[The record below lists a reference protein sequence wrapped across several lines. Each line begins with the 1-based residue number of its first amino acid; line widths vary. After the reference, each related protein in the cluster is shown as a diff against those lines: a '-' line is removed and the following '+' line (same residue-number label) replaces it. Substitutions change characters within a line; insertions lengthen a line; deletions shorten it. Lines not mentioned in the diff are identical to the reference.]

1 MAVKDM
7 QKAVIIASKEN
18 GLAPLANELRKREI
32 EVSVLLREDFS
43 STAMFAEAAER
54 EGKVDY
60 LFISA
65 LCDKALENKNLAEL
79 TTEEYKTWKYYA
91 LKQFYEI
98 SATFVKKMV
107 GNGGGKV
114 IGIISEAGAI
124 PSFGQCL
131 NGGAGA
137 ALAMGLQS
145 MAAESTEDNIFT
157 NTVAVGGTVGEDRF
171 MRDVESYIMHVPGK
185 ALISEDEVAKKIVDI
200 LMLTDKNMTGNVMTI
215 DAGFSCAFMREW

>member
-1 MAVKDM
+1 M
-7 QKAVIIASKEN
+7 QKAVIIASREN
-18 GLAPLANELRKREI
+18 PLAPLANALKKRDI
-32 EVSVLLREDFS
+32 EVSVLMREDFS
-43 STAMFAEAAER
+43 STAMFAEAAEK
-54 EGKVDY
+54 EGKVDF

-65 LCDKALENKNLAEL
+65 LCDKALEGKNIAEL
-79 TTEEYKTWKYYA
+79 TTEEYRTWKYYG

-107 GNGGGKV
+107 ANGGGKV

-124 PSFGQCL
+124 PSRGQCM

-145 MAAESTEDNIFT
+145 MAAESTEDNIYT
-157 NTVAVGGTVGEDRF
+157 ATVAIGGTSGEDRF
-171 MRDVESYIMHVPGK
+171 MRDDESYIMHVPGK
-185 ALISEDEVAKKIVDI
+185 TLLSEEEVAEKIVHI

>member
-1 MAVKDM
+1 M

-18 GLAPLANELRKREI
+18 PLTSLAGVLKKRDI
-32 EVSVLLREDFS
+32 DVSVLMREDFN

-54 EGKVDY
+54 EGKVDC

-79 TTEEYKTWKYYA
+79 TTEEYKTWKYFA

-107 GNGGGKV
+107 ANGGGKV
-114 IGIISEAGAI
+114 IGIISEAGAV
-124 PSFGQCL
+124 PSLGQCM

-157 NTVAVGGTVGEDRF
+157 NTIAIGGTNGKDRF
-171 MRDVESYIMHVPGK
+171 MSDDESYIAHVPGK
-185 ALISEDEVAKKIVDI
+185 ALLDEEEVAEKIADI
-200 LMLTDKNMTGNVMTI
+200 LMLTDKNMTGNIMTV

>member
-1 MAVKDM
+1 M
-7 QKAVIIASKEN
+7 QKAVIIASREN
-18 GLAPLANELRKREI
+18 GLAPLANELKKRDI

-43 STAMFAEAAER
+43 STAMFAEAAEK

-65 LCDKALENKNLAEL
+65 LCDKAYENKNLADL
-79 TTEEYKTWKYYA
+79 TTEEYRAWKYYG

-107 GNGGGKV
+107 ANGGGKV
-114 IGIISEAGAI
+114 IGVISEAGVI

-131 NGGAGA
+131 NGAAGA

-157 NTVAVGGTVGEDRF
+157 CTVAIGGADGEDRF
-171 MRDVESYIMHVPGK
+171 MRDDESYIMHVPGK
-185 ALISEDEVAKKIVDI
+185 ALISEAAAAEKIVDI

>member
-1 MAVKDM
+1 M
-7 QKAVIIASKEN
+7 QKAVIIASREN
-18 GLAPLANELRKREI
+18 GLAPLATELKKRDI
-32 EVSVLLREDFS
+32 EVTVLMREDFN

-65 LCDKALENKNLAEL
+65 LCDKAYENKNIAEL
-79 TTEEYKTWKYYA
+79 TTEEYRSWKYYG

-98 SATFVKKMV
+98 SATFIKKMV

-114 IGIISEAGAI
+114 IGVISEAGVV

-131 NGGAGA
+131 NGAAGA

-145 MAAESTEDNIFT
+145 MAAESTEDSIFT
-157 NTVAVGGTVGEDRF
+157 NTVAVGGAVGEDRF
-171 MRDVESYIMHVPGK
+171 MRDDESYIMHVPSK
-185 ALISEDEVAKKIVDI
+185 TLLSEAEVAEKIVDI

>member
-1 MAVKDM
+1 M
-7 QKAVIIASKEN
+7 QKAVIIASREN
-18 GLAPLANELRKREI
+18 GLAPLATELKKRDI
-32 EVSVLLREDFS
+32 EVTVLMREDFN

-65 LCDKALENKNLAEL
+65 LCDKAYENKNIAEL
-79 TTEEYKTWKYYA
+79 NTEEYRTWKYYG

-98 SATFVKKMV
+98 SATFIKKMV

-114 IGIISEAGAI
+114 IGVISEAGVV

-131 NGGAGA
+131 NGAAGA

-145 MAAESTEDNIFT
+145 MAAESTEDSIFT
-157 NTVAVGGTVGEDRF
+157 NTVAVGGVVGEDRF
-171 MRDVESYIMHVPGK
+171 MRDDESYIMHVPGK
-185 ALISEDEVAKKIVDI
+185 ALLSEAEVAEKIVDI

>member
-1 MAVKDM
+1 M
-7 QKAVIIASKEN
+7 QKAVIIASREN
-18 GLAPLANELRKREI
+18 GLAPLATELKKRDI
-32 EVSVLLREDFS
+32 EVTVLMREDFN

-65 LCDKALENKNLAEL
+65 LCDKAYENKNIAEL
-79 TTEEYKTWKYYA
+79 TTEEYRSWKYYG

-114 IGIISEAGAI
+114 IGVISEAGVV

-131 NGGAGA
+131 NGAAGA

-145 MAAESTEDNIFT
+145 MAAESTEDSIFT
-157 NTVAVGGTVGEDRF
+157 NTVAVGGAVGEDRF
-171 MRDVESYIMHVPGK
+171 MRDDESYIMHVPSK
-185 ALISEDEVAKKIVDI
+185 TLLSEAEVAEKIVDI